1 MGAQISI
8 PTETRHSGILGIG
21 AYRPERVVTNEEI
34 CNTIDSSDEWI
45 RTRTGI
51 ESRRFAGENENVV
64 SMSIEAGRR
73 ALENSGVD
81 AAEIGCVIIAT
92 STHLLL
98 TPPAASIIADAL
110 GTGGPGAFDLGA
122 GCAGFCYG
130 LALASDMVRAGTSD
144 KVLVIGTEHL
154 SVTTRPDDR
163 GTRMIF
169 GDGAGAMVVGRT
181 EEPGIGPVVWGSDG
195 SQADAIKQDKDWLQY
210 FADLKED
217 PNADRPWIAMT
228 GIAVF
233 RWAAFEM
240 AKVARE
246 ALDKAG
252 VKASELDVFVPHQAN
267 SRITDLLAKSLELAE
282 DIPVAHDIAEAGN
295 TSAASIPLAVE
306 EVLRTGKAKK
316 GDTALL
322 LGFGAGLSFAGQVVT
337 LPEAPTA

>member
-1 MGAQISI
+1 MGAQITVPS
-8 PTETRHSGILGIG
+8 ETRHSGILGIG
-21 AYRPERVVTNEEI
+21 AFRPERVVTNEEI
-34 CNTIDSSDEWI
+34 CRTIDSSDEWI

-51 ESRRFAGENENVV
+51 ESRRFAAENENVV
-64 SMSIEAGRR
+64 YMSIEAGRR

-81 AAEIGCVIIAT
+81 PSEIGCIIVAT

-98 TPPAASIIADAL
+98 SPPAAPIVADAL
-110 GTGGPGAFDLGA
+110 GLDGPGAFDLGA

-130 LALASDMVRAGTSD
+130 LATASDMVRSGTAN
-144 KVLVIGTEHL
+144 KVLVIGVEQL

-169 GDGAGAMVVGRT
+169 GDGAGAMVIGLT
-181 EEPGIGPVVWGSDG
+181 DEPAIGPVVWGSDG
-195 SQADAIKQDKDWLQY
+195 SQWEAIRQDKDWLQY

-217 PNADRPWIAMT
+217 PTADRPWIAMT

-252 VKASELDVFVPHQAN
+252 ITAGDLDVFVPHQAN

-282 DIPVAHDIAEAGN
+282 DIPVANDIAEAGN

-306 EVLRTGKAKK
+306 ELLRTGKAKK

-337 LPEAPTA
+337 LPDAPAT

>member
-1 MGAQISI
+1 MSAQIKV
-8 PTETRHSGILGIG
+8 TTDTRHSGILGLG

-34 CNTIDSSDEWI
+34 CQTIDSNDEWI

-51 ESRRFAGENENVV
+51 ESRRFAARDETVV
-64 SMSIEAGRR
+64 SMSIEAGRQ
-73 ALENSGVD
+73 ALENAGVD
-81 AAEIGCVIIAT
+81 PADIGCVIVAT

-98 TPPAASIIADAL
+98 SPPAAPIVANAL

-130 LALASDMVRAGTSD
+130 LSLASDMIRSGTED
-144 KVLVIGTEHL
+144 KILVIGTEIL

-169 GDGAGAMVVGRT
+169 GDGAGAMVVGLT
-181 EEPGIGPVVWGSDG
+181 DEPGIGPVVWGSDG
-195 SQADAIKQDKDWLQY
+195 SQSDAITQDKDWLQY
-210 FADLKED
+210 FDDLKED
-217 PNADRPWIAMT
+217 PKADRPWIKMT

-240 AKVARE
+240 AKVAKL

-252 VKASELDVFVPHQAN
+252 VAASELDVFVPHQAN
-267 SRITDLLAKSLELAE
+267 SRITDLLAKSLELGE

-322 LGFGAGLSFAGQVVT
+322 LGFGAGLSYAGQVVT
-337 LPEAPTA
+337 LPAAPK

>member
-1 MGAQISI
+1 
-8 PTETRHSGILGIG
+8 
-21 AYRPERVVTNEEI
+21 VVTNEEI
-34 CNTIDSSDEWI
+34 CQTIDSNDEWI

-51 ESRRFAGENENVV
+51 ESRRFAARDETVV

-73 ALENSGVD
+73 ALENAGVD
-81 AAEIGCVIIAT
+81 PAEIGCVVIAT

-98 TPPAASIIADAL
+98 SPPAAPIVADAL
-110 GTGGPGAFDLGA
+110 GTGGPGAFDVGA

-130 LALASDMVRAGTSD
+130 LSLASDMIRSGTED
-144 KVLVIGTEHL
+144 KVLVIGTEIL

-169 GDGAGAMVVGRT
+169 GDGAGAMVVGLT
-181 EEPGIGPVVWGSDG
+181 DEPGIGPVVWGSDG
-195 SQADAIKQDKDWLQY
+195 SQADAITQDKDWLQY
-210 FADLKED
+210 FDDLKED
-217 PNADRPWIAMT
+217 PKADRPWIKMT

-240 AKVARE
+240 AKVAKL

-252 VKASELDVFVPHQAN
+252 VAASELDVFVPHQAN
-267 SRITDLLAKSLELAE
+267 SRITDLLAKSLDLGE

-306 EVLRTGKAKK
+306 EVLRTGKAKE

-322 LGFGAGLSFAGQVVT
+322 LGFGAGLSYAGQVVT
-337 LPEAPTA
+337 LPAAPKS